1 MKKIVLFLILSF
13 STILSNAQPPT
24 VGMLYH
30 DANVSEGYTLFSP
43 LRNNEVFLINTCGEK
58 VNQWTFTEVP
68 GASCYLLNNGNLLR
82 AGRDNLQ
89 IRDWNNNVV
98 WSYPTTAN
106 GILQHHDIH
115 PLPNGN
121 VLCIV
126 TDNYT
131 LAEMTTA
138 GRNPA
143 ITSATFKLE
152 KIIEIQP
159 IGTNSAAI
167 VWEWKFK
174 DHLIQDFDAT
184 KSNYGVVVNHP
195 ELLDINYTNGSLTDY
210 LHCNGIDYNANLD
223 QIVISARHLNEIFII
238 DHSTTTAQAASHSG
252 GNSNKGG
259 DFLWRWG
266 NPQVYRQGTEA
277 NRKLFLQHNPTWVEN
292 GYLDAG
298 KISVFSNG
306 EANSAQTVS
315 SVLLINPEISNN
327 AYTMANAMFNPP
339 TYDWF
344 WSGSILGVVVL
355 QDRQSGTHSLP
366 NGNIIISEAL
376 LGRVSEITKTGTLLW
391 SYKNPTGIYAN
402 PTTTYYPQFST
413 VPANVN
419 GIFKADKYPPNF
431 PGFVGHSMA
440 PTGTIENTNSLS
452 IACNSLGNNEYDNQN
467 LVILDPIK
475 NNIIQ
480 FNTSI
485 EMDNITLYDM
495 NGRIV
500 FNQNYFYGNHLEV
513 NLCPSLYFMKIKNST
528 FSKTFK
534 ILIE

>member
-1 MKKIVLFLILSF
+1 M
-13 STILSNAQPPT
+13 
-24 VGMLYH
+24 
-30 DANVSEGYTLFSP
+30 
-43 LRNNEVFLINTCGEK
+43 
-58 VNQWTFTEVP
+58 
-68 GASCYLLNNGNLLR
+68 
-82 AGRDNLQ
+82 
-89 IRDWNNNVV
+89 
-98 WSYPTTAN
+98 
-106 GILQHHDIH
+106 
-115 PLPNGN
+115 
-121 VLCIV
+121 
-126 TDNYT
+126 
-131 LAEMTTA
+131 
-138 GRNPA
+138 
-143 ITSATFKLE
+143 
-152 KIIEIQP
+152 
-159 IGTNSAAI
+159 
-167 VWEWKFK
+167 
-174 DHLIQDFDAT
+174 
-184 KSNYGVVVNHP
+184 
-195 ELLDINYTNGSLTDY
+195 
-210 LHCNGIDYNANLD
+210 
-223 QIVISARHLNEIFII
+223 
-238 DHSTTTAQAASHSG
+238 
-252 GNSNKGG
+252 
-259 DFLWRWG
+259 
-266 NPQVYRQGTEA
+266 
-277 NRKLFLQHNPTWVEN
+277 
-292 GYLDAG
+292 DAG